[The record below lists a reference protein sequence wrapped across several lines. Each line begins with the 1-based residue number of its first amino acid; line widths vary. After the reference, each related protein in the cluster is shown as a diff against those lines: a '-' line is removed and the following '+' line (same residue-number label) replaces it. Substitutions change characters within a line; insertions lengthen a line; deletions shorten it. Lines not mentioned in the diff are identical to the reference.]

1 MNPREMRLSKTV
13 LLGAF
18 ILCQC
23 LQCLVCASAQ
33 ERAILEKLV
42 SDKVIS
48 QLEADSIKKQ
58 LPIAVTPQT
67 DARRVNVF
75 GMLQIQYNM
84 MESTMG
90 DTYKEGFD
98 GFYLRR
104 IFLGAQ
110 GDISDTLSGYV
121 RFDFARKNTNNS
133 DYLLDAYITKQV
145 DFHGLKGNLQV
156 GIKKVQFGYEE
167 VIPCDKLSS
176 IETSLATRYFAY
188 SERIDGR
195 LGFGQRY
202 VGVFWNGEVE
212 QIKGLKYNF
221 AVTNAINN
229 SMTPRAYLSGKDT
242 NPESAN
248 SVNLWFAADYT
259 TNITDDATLRIGV
272 KTGFGNQANIAQ
284 TADGETVYGTILG
297 ADPFFEFRYKNDFI
311 LWAEYLCAS
320 VQYGRDNATRQA
332 VPQGYNAQAEYIVD
346 IGDFGRLG
354 FVVRGSQ
361 LFSNGRGISIKDS
374 INYCQDPSTSLVSK
388 VLFDQA
394 SSIYAG
400 ITWYIRGDNMKFQAG
415 YEWSR
420 FDKPLRKTVDG
431 SFGDVNCVRAQVQ
444 ILF

>member
-1 MNPREMRLSKTV
+1 MRFLKIV
-13 LLGAF
+13 P
-18 ILCQC
+18 LCLWGLFAC
-23 LQCLVCASAQ
+23 LFCANAQ

-48 QLEADSIKKQ
+48 QLEADAIKKQ
-58 LPIAVTPQT
+58 MPIVVEGSGEAQK
-67 DARRVNVF
+67 VNVF
-75 GMLQIQYNM
+75 GMVQVQYNM
-84 MESTMG
+84 MESKMG
-90 DTYKEGFD
+90 DSYSESFD

-110 GDISDTLSGYV
+110 GEISDTLSGYV
-121 RFDFARKNTNNS
+121 RLDFVRKNTNNS
-133 DYLLDAYITKQV
+133 DYLLDAYITKKIDY
-145 DFHGLKGNLQV
+145 DFLKGTLQF

-202 VGVFWNGEVE
+202 VGVFWNGEVK

-229 SMTPRAYLSGKDT
+229 SITPRAHLSGKDS

-248 SVNLWFAADYT
+248 AVNLWFAADYT
-259 TNITDDATLRIGV
+259 ANITDDSTLRIGV
-272 KTGFGNQANIAQ
+272 KTGFGNKANVAQ
-284 TADGETVYGTILG
+284 NSAGDTIYGTIMG
-297 ADPFFEFRYKNDFI
+297 IDPFFEFKYKDEFI

-320 VQYGRDNATRQA
+320 VQHGRDEGSRQA

-346 IGDFGRLG
+346 IGDYGRLG
-354 FVVRGSQ
+354 FVIRGSQ

-374 INYCQDPSTSLVSK
+374 INYCQDPSTTLVSK

-400 ITWYIRGDNMKFQAG
+400 ITWYIRGDYMKFQAG

-420 FDKPLRKTVDG
+420 FDTPIRNVVD
-431 SFGDVNCVRAQVQ
+431 SDHGDVNCVRAQVQ